1 MQSAYQAFTV
11 PQVLRLTG
19 LTRRQLDYWV
29 KHEVVTVDTERQ
41 LGNCRVR
48 LFSFPNLIEA
58 KTAAWLRDKTSLQL
72 IRKIVERLRSEDLV
86 RPLAE
91 VKVAVIESGRSG
103 RLVVVVQR
111 ADGGWERGADGQ
123 QIMRVT
129 VPLHRFAEELNR
141 SAEKE
146 RRRTLTAGQVER
158 RRGRLGS
165 TPVIAGTRVPTETIR
180 RLTDAGWSTDRI
192 LENYPGLGRADIAA
206 GLSEAE
212 RAG

>member
-1 MQSAYQAFTV
+1 
-11 PQVLRLTG
+11 
-19 LTRRQLDYWV
+19 
-29 KHEVVTVDTERQ
+29 
-41 LGNCRVR
+41 
-48 LFSFPNLIEA
+48 
-58 KTAAWLRDKTSLQL
+58 
-72 IRKIVERLRSEDLV
+72 
-86 RPLAE
+86 
-91 VKVAVIESGRSG
+91 
-103 RLVVVVQR
+103 
-111 ADGGWERGADGQ
+111 
-123 QIMRVT
+123 MRVT

>member
-1 MQSAYQAFTV
+1 MT
-11 PQVLRLTG
+11 TG
-19 LTRRQLDYWV
+19 SSTEWV
-29 KHEVVTVDTERQ
+29 KHGVVTVDTERQ
-41 LGNCRVR
+41 LGSRRVR
-48 LFSFPNLIEA
+48 LFSFPNLVEA

-72 IRKIVERLRSEDLV
+72 IRKIVERLRSEDLE

-103 RLVVVVQR
+103 PLVVVVQR
-111 ADGGWERGADGQ
+111 SDGAWEHGADGQ

-165 TPVIAGTRVPTETIR
+165 VPVLAGTRVPTETIR
-180 RLTDAGWSTDRI
+180 RLTAAGWSTDRI
-192 LENYPGLGRADIAA
+192 LKNYPGLGRSDINAA
-206 GLSEAE
+206 LSEADQ
-212 RAG
+212 AG